1 MPRRAHSASETSL
14 MRALLIAVIS
24 VLLCVSFA
32 DARDGSRVE
41 YLGGTRPDIPTDK
54 TGEIRLTDNTYF
66 VFLTRKTEVKI
77 PYERINLVEYGQ
89 QVDRRYLAAMISP
102 AFALMKKREHFL
114 TLGFQDDDGH
124 QQAMLFRI
132 NKDDV
137 RLTLISLEAR
147 TGQSVQYQDDEARI
161 AGK

>member
-1 MPRRAHSASETSL
+1 
-14 MRALLIAVIS
+14 MRALLIALILLVTS
-24 VLLCVSFA
+24 VYPVA
-32 DARDGSRVE
+32 AREGSRVD
-41 YLGGTRPDIPTDK
+41 YMGGTRPDIPNDK
-54 TGEIRLTDNTYF
+54 PGEIRLTDNTYF

-89 QVDRRYLAAMISP
+89 QIDRRYAAAALISP

-114 TLGFQDDDGH
+114 TLGFQDDEGR

-137 RLTLISLEAR
+137 RLTLIAIEAR
-147 TGQSVQYQDDEARI
+147 TGQKVAYQDEEARI